1 MYLQRIELQGFK
13 SFAHKT
19 ILEFP
24 APGSGCK
31 TSPKIKARNG
41 QVVEKGICGVTAIV
55 GPNGSGKSNI
65 VDAVRWVLGEQSLKL
80 LRGKKSTDIIFSG
93 SAKKSQM
100 GLAEVSL
107 HLNNEDKSAPIDYTE
122 IVITRKLYRDG
133 ESEYLLNKNSVRLFD
148 IIMLLAKA
156 NFGQNTYSII
166 GQGMVDKIVNY
177 SSQERKDFFDEATGV
192 KQFQIK
198 RDRSVNK
205 LKKSRDNLAQAQ
217 TLIGELEPH
226 LKMLTKQ
233 VNRWRK
239 RKEIETELKDCWE
252 KYYGRQW
259 FELDNSYKEFI
270 ISVTSYDKQKIKLE
284 QEIESLQEKL
294 DSLSVASSRSEE
306 FDKLQKDYNNLTE
319 NKNNILKELTVVN
332 GKLDVEY
339 AKVGKQNLSWLF
351 TRKDE
356 LKKRLLEINSEL
368 ESLKLKINSKKKDL
382 AGLESDIN
390 KINNE
395 LTVSQNNLQIIQEEL
410 YKTKGGE
417 RNNYFLESIK
427 SILRQKNSIGGI
439 YGTVAD
445 VGKIDKKYEMALA
458 TAAGNRLWAIVV
470 ETDEVAVKCIN
481 YLKANRLSSL
491 TFFPLNKLKNY
502 PSDKYTG
509 QNSGAIGMAID
520 LISYGVRFAKVFQH
534 ILGDTLVV
542 KGVEDAKAIGI
553 GHRRMVTLEGDIFEK
568 TGVIKGGY
576 KRQGSAVWAGVGES
590 KFSTQ
595 EERIKE
601 FATLKAEIEEKHR
614 LRDGIIAK
622 MNDFKVEIRLSEDK
636 INSLHIELSAFKK
649 ENDKIENDIKEGQL
663 TPQERNKFSDELSLQ
678 KNKFEK
684 ELSEIDKDVLSA
696 RKKIDRFNL
705 EEEDKKKEVFSLQ
718 QNMHLRQI
726 DLNKIIS
733 LLNEAKIELAKI
745 ETKKED
751 LLSLIRQD
759 LGEEYRPK
767 SRADFSDVDLAD
779 LENKISK
786 AKKQLELIGGTDPE
800 VEKEYLEVQT
810 RFDFLS
816 SESMDLEKAIGDL
829 EKIVIELDK
838 IIKKQFESEF
848 KKINQDFSR
857 FFKKLF
863 DGGLAKLVLVQKEL
877 TEAEQVKA
885 EIENIEI
892 SGNTEEIAKPKKQAV
907 HIEDKS
913 FLANMGIDIEAC
925 PPGKKIKNINVLSG
939 GEKTMTALALI
950 CSIISNNPS
959 PFILFDEVDAA
970 LDEENSRKF
979 SDIIDELSHKT
990 QFITITHNRAIM
1002 SRADVLY
1009 GVTMQGDGVSRILSL
1024 KFEQAEKIAEK

>member
-13 SFAHKT
+13 SFANKT

-24 APGSGCK
+24 APGQGCK
-31 TSPKIKARNG
+31 TTPHISISAGKK
-41 QVVEKGICGVTAIV
+41 VEKGICGITAIV
-55 GPNGSGKSNI
+55 GPNGSGKSNV

-107 HLNNEDKSAPIDYTE
+107 YLNNEDNSAPIDYTE

-177 SSQERKDFFDEATGV
+177 SSQERKEFFDEATGV

-205 LKKSRDNLAQAQ
+205 LKKSRDNLTQAQ

-226 LKMLTKQ
+226 LKMLTRQ
-233 VNRWRK
+233 VNRLHK
-239 RKEIETELKDCWE
+239 RKEIEVELKAAWE
-252 KYYGRQW
+252 KYYGKQW
-259 FELDNSYKEFI
+259 LELDDSYKELI
-270 ISVTSYDKQKIKLE
+270 ISVTSYDKNKLKLE
-284 QEIESLQEKL
+284 NEIEDLQEKL
-294 DSLSVASSRSEE
+294 NSLSTETSRSEE
-306 FDKLQKDYNNLTE
+306 YDKLQKEYNNLIE
-319 NKNNILKELTVVN
+319 NKNNILKELTVIS
-332 GKLDVEY
+332 GKLDLEY
-339 AKVGKQNLSWLF
+339 SKVGKQNLSWLEN
-351 TRKDE
+351 RKNE
-356 LKKRLLEINSEL
+356 LKKRLLEINEGL
-368 ESLKLKINSKKKDL
+368 DDYKLKINSKKKAL
-382 AGLESDIN
+382 AELELNIN

-395 LTVSQNNLQIIQEEL
+395 LTVAQNNLQIIQEEL

-427 SILRQKNSIGGI
+427 SVLAQKNTISGI
-439 YGTVAD
+439 YGTIGEI
-445 VGKIDKKYEMALA
+445 GKIDKKYETALA
-458 TAAGNRLWAIVV
+458 TAVGNRIWGIVV
-470 ETDEVAVKCIN
+470 ESDEVAVKCIN
-481 YLKANRLSSL
+481 YLKTNRLSSL
-491 TFFPLNKLKNY
+491 TFFPLNKIKSY
-502 PSDKYTG
+502 PVDKY
-509 QNSGAIGMAID
+509 QFNNPAVLGMAID
-520 LISYGVRFAKVFQH
+520 LVNYADKFEKVFEH

-542 KGVEDAKAIGI
+542 KTAEDAKNIGI
-553 GHRRMVTLEGDIFEK
+553 GSRRMVTLDGDMFEK
-568 TGVIKGGY
+568 TGVIRGGY
-576 KRQGSAVWAGVGES
+576 TRQGSMIWASLGDS
-590 KFSTQ
+590 KIATQ

-601 FATLKAEIEEKHR
+601 FAILKSDIESKNR
-614 LRDGIIAK
+614 VRDNIISQ
-622 MNDFKVEIRLSEDK
+622 MNDLRVEIRLSEDK
-636 INSLHIELSAFKK
+636 ISNLNIELSVFKK
-649 ENDKIENDIKEGQL
+649 EQEKIDNDIRESEL
-663 TPQERNKFSDELSLQ
+663 TPEERNKFSDELVVQ
-678 KNKFEK
+678 KSKLEK
-684 ELSEIDKDVLSA
+684 ESLEIEKQVLVI
-696 RKKIDRFNL
+696 RKKIDSFNS
-705 EEEDKKKEVFSLQ
+705 EEEAKKKEIFSLQ
-718 QNMHLRQI
+718 QNMHTQQI
-726 DLNKIIS
+726 ELNRVVS
-733 LLNEAKIELAKI
+733 LLNEVKIQLAKV

-751 LLSLIRQD
+751 LFTTMRQD
-759 LGEEYRPK
+759 LGEDYRPK
-767 SRADFSDVDLAD
+767 TTVDFSDVDL
-779 LENKISK
+779 LELETIINKC
-786 AKKQLELIGGTDPE
+786 KKQLELIGGTDPE
-800 VEKEYLEVQT
+800 VEKEYIEVQS

-816 SESMDLEKAIGDL
+816 SQSGDLEKAIGDL
-829 EKIVIELDK
+829 EKVVIELDK
-838 IIKKQFESEF
+838 IIKKQFEGEF
-848 KKINQDFSR
+848 KKINSDFSR

-863 DGGLAKLVLVQKEL
+863 DGGSAKLVLVQKEL
-877 TEAEQVKA
+877 TEAEQVKEEIEYMELTDQPLESEKVEKA
-885 EIENIEI
+885 EI
-892 SGNTEEIAKPKKQAV
+892 

-939 GEKTMTALALI
+939 GEKTMTALALV

-1024 KFEQAEKIAEK
+1024 KLEQAEKIVKS